1 MRVGDRV
8 YDTKK
13 KSEWGVTGV
22 FSGFRCTS
30 DMKEDILRLISTST
44 AAGLTEKKVCSH
56 LQISVRRVQRWRKRL
71 DQLKD
76 TPPGPANA
84 PHALLDSEKDAI
96 YTIACDEQYMDES
109 HRTLA
114 AKGSDEEL
122 FHASASSVY
131 RVLLER
137 KMTTDRVDRA
147 RCNGKSTKPE
157 RPEIDGPNQRWCWD
171 ISYCY
176 TETKGVFLYL
186 FALLDEYSRKVI
198 SWRISWN
205 MTHKEGIELIQE
217 GLENEGLVDI
227 DVKLPDLMNDR
238 GAQMKAKA
246 FMRMCKD
253 IGINQQ
259 FSRPRTP
266 NDNPFIESLFSTVKR
281 YPSYP
286 GIFKDDIEAVTYFTT
301 FFDFYNN
308 EKYHTRIGMVTP
320 VQRHTGEDKITIERR
335 KDFLQKARFKRLN
348 QNRLQSTQ
356 KTLTLVKAI
365 V

>member
-1 MRVGDRV
+1 
-8 YDTKK
+8 
-13 KSEWGVTGV
+13 
-22 FSGFRCTS
+22 
-30 DMKEDILRLISTST
+30 MKEDILRLIFTST
-44 AAGLTEKKVCSH
+44 NAGLTEKKVCSL
-56 LQISVRRVQRWRKRL
+56 LQISERRVQRWRKRP

-76 TPPGPANA
+76 IPPGPVNA

-96 YTIACDEQYMDES
+96 YTIACEEQYMDES

-114 AKGSDEEL
+114 AKGTDGNL

-131 RVLLER
+131 RVLKER
-137 KMTTDRVDRA
+137 EMTTDRVDRA
-147 RCNGKSTKPE
+147 RRNGKSIKPD

-171 ISYCY
+171 ISYCH

-198 SWRISWN
+198 SWRISRN

-217 GLENEGLVDI
+217 GLENEGLCDI

-238 GAQMKAKA
+238 GTQMKAKA
-246 FMRMCKD
+246 FMKMCKEL
-253 IGINQQ
+253 GISQQ

-266 NDNPFIESLFSTVKR
+266 NDNPFIESLFSTVKG

-286 GIFKDDIEAVTYFTT
+286 GIFTSDIEAVTYFTA
-301 FFDFYNN
+301 FFSFYNN
-308 EKYHTRIGMVTP
+308 ERYHTKIGMVTP
-320 VQRHTGEDKITIERR
+320 VQRHTGQDKAIIERR
-335 KDFLQKARFKRLN
+335 QNSLQKARQERLRR
-348 QNRLQSTQ
+348 NRLSMTENR
-356 KTLTLVKAI
+356 LVKNMDI

>member
-1 MRVGDRV
+1 M
-8 YDTKK
+8 KK
-13 KSEWGVTGV
+13 
-22 FSGFRCTS
+22 
-30 DMKEDILRLISTST
+30 DILTLISTST
-44 AAGLTEKKVCSH
+44 NDGLTEKKVCSL
-56 LQISVRRVQRWRKRL
+56 LQISERRVQRWRKRQ

-76 TPPGPANA
+76 IPPGPVNA
-84 PHALLDSEKDAI
+84 PHALLESEKDAI

-114 AKGSDEEL
+114 AKGSDEDL

-131 RVLLER
+131 RVLQER

-147 RCNGKSTKPE
+147 RCNGKSIKPD

-171 ISYCY
+171 ISYCH
-176 TETKGVFLYL
+176 TETKGLFLYL

-205 MTHKEGIELIQE
+205 MTHIEGIELIQE

-246 FMRMCKD
+246 FMKMCKD

-266 NDNPFIESLFSTVKR
+266 NDNPFIESLFSTVKG

-286 GIFKDDIEAVTYFTT
+286 GVFTDDIEAVVYFTA
-301 FFDFYNN
+301 FFNFYNN
-308 EKYHTRIGMVTP
+308 ERYHTRIGMVTP
-320 VQRHTGEDKITIERR
+320 NQRHTGEDKGILERR
-335 KDFLQKARFKRLN
+335 RNYLQKARSKRLF
-348 QNRLQSTQ
+348 QNKLPKTRKILAST
-356 KTLTLVKAI
+356 TVI